1 MKKKI
6 SRVNIT
12 KTDLVPYLEY
22 EQYLK
27 KIWKTQWVTNNG
39 KLLIK
44 FEKKLQ
50 KLFGTENLLVVSNG
64 TLALQLALKALP
76 QRSGEIITTPFT
88 FQATT
93 NAIVWEG
100 FTPIFADID
109 PETFNINI
117 NEVEKKITRKTV
129 AILAVH
135 VYGNACNVER
145 LKYIARKHNIMLIFD
160 AAHAFDV
167 VYKGKQLA
175 TYGDISILSF
185 HATKTF
191 HTIEGG
197 AVISSNPK
205 LIEELKL
212 LRNFGIKSE
221 EEVIS
226 CGINM
231 KMNEF
236 QAAMGL
242 VNLRWLD
249 RRYKDR
255 KKVYNAYLKD
265 LSNMSGV
272 KLQKIVVA
280 KMNYTYLPILLPSK
294 ELRDKIY
301 EEMKRRGIGTRKYFY
316 PLTSSAKYL
325 QNSKY
330 GIVDLN
336 LLPVAKNI
344 SDRVL
349 CLPLYASL
357 SLFKVK
363 EITSFLAKLLST

>member
-1 MKKKI
+1 
-6 SRVNIT
+6 
-12 KTDLVPYLEY
+12 
-22 EQYLK
+22 
-27 KIWKTQWVTNNG
+27 
-39 KLLIK
+39 
-44 FEKKLQ
+44 
-50 KLFGTENLLVVSNG
+50 
-64 TLALQLALKALP
+64 
-76 QRSGEIITTPFT
+76 
-88 FQATT
+88 
-93 NAIVWEG
+93 
-100 FTPIFADID
+100 
-109 PETFNINI
+109 
-117 NEVEKKITRKTV
+117 
-129 AILAVH
+129 
-135 VYGNACNVER
+135 
-145 LKYIARKHNIMLIFD
+145 MLIFD